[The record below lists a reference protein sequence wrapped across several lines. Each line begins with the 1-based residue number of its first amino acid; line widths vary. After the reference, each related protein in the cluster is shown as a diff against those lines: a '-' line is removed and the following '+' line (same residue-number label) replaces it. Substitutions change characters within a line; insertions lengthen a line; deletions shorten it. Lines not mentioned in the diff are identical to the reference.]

1 MVEQPFLP
9 FDEAAKPTAPPTPGL
24 IAELAR
30 VCADHPLEEKIFVAP
45 SLLVGHQIVE
55 RLAREGH
62 PWVNLRVETVRN
74 LAHALVGPELAREGL
89 RLLSRAQ
96 ALALVET
103 AAAQALT
110 PKSYFG
116 PLADRPGFHRALQA
130 TFEELRA
137 AGISPGALPAAAF
150 TDARKSR
157 ELRAILGR
165 YDAALAKGR
174 SVDRAEVLRRALAAA
189 ETRPPAA
196 GAWYLLPAG
205 LELPALER
213 RLLESI
219 AGGRLVT
226 LADEPPS
233 GWARRARRARLFRA
247 TGEENEIREV
257 FRRIFAGGIP
267 FDEVEILYTDPST
280 YPALLWEL
288 SREQDVPLTFGS
300 GVAASFTR
308 PGQAA
313 LAFLLWIGEG
323 FAADRLREALASGA
337 LTLARMPAPGEH
349 PPGRQAVAR
358 ALRDAQIGWGPSR
371 HRASLDRLV
380 AGLEAPEEFRRD
392 EEPDEDERAAHEERR
407 LRRLAAARRA
417 RDFAERA
424 VALAAPG
431 TRERA
436 APGALARGC
445 RLFVTE
451 FARTSDPLDGI
462 ALAALQ
468 KLLEE
473 LEVLPPVELP
483 VEDGVGRLVE
493 AVRKLSI
500 GADRPRAGRA
510 HAAHFPAG
518 GFSGRRHAYLLGL
531 DEARHPG
538 GDLEDPV
545 LLDDERRGINRL
557 LAPVRLPMHRERPR
571 DARAA
576 LQSCV
581 ARLAGEFTAS
591 YSSWRLRSLDQQS
604 EQFPSPF
611 FLALHREASG
621 DAEADYSALLA
632 ALPEPAGFA
641 PGTDAA
647 LGETEWW
654 LSRLRGGAAGAAAP
668 AVRALH
674 PHLGEGHRAETA
686 RGSEDFTIYDGWVSS
701 GTPELD
707 PRVTGKPQSA
717 SRLQELAK
725 CPFSYFLRSV
735 LFIEPPKSIERDAT
749 RWLDPMMAGSLLHE
763 VFRLFF
769 EKITEAGEKPDAA
782 RHAVLIEEIGEGQ
795 IRAWREKIP
804 PASELA
810 FEERRGEI
818 LFAGR
823 AFLKLEEAHC
833 RQVTP
838 RFFEIPFG
846 LPRAPVRGPVA
857 SREAVEIP
865 VGGGRKLALRG
876 SIDRVDEA
884 PDGTFHVW
892 DYKTGGAFSFREKLG
907 IHGGRRIQPA
917 LYAMALEVL
926 LERAGLRA
934 PVSRSGYFF
943 PGRKG
948 EGQRI
953 PVALDPDATRDVLG
967 RLLDLLAAGAFPH
980 SDAEED
986 CRFCD
991 YETVCGGARRARARA
1006 KAKLAKAT
1014 LPALRAFEEIH
1025 GRE

>member
-1 MVEQPFLP
+1 
-9 FDEAAKPTAPPTPGL
+9 
-24 IAELAR
+24 
-30 VCADHPLEEKIFVAP
+30 
-45 SLLVGHQIVE
+45 
-55 RLAREGH
+55 
-62 PWVNLRVETVRN
+62 
-74 LAHALVGPELAREGL
+74 
-89 RLLSRAQ
+89 LSRAQ
-96 ALALVET
+96 ALALVEA

-137 AGISPGALPAAAF
+137 AGVSPGGLPSAAF
-150 TDARKSR
+150 TDARKSK
-157 ELRAILGR
+157 ELGAILGR

-174 SVDRAEVLRRALAAA
+174 SVDRAEVLRRALAAVA
-189 ETRPPAA
+189 ARPPAP

-205 LELPALER
+205 LELPAVER

-219 AGGRLVT
+219 AGGRLLT
-226 LADEPPS
+226 LADEPAS
-233 GWARRARRARLFRA
+233 GWTGRARHARLFRA

-257 FRRIFAGGIP
+257 FRRCFAGGIP
-267 FDEVEILYTDPST
+267 WDEVEILYTDPSA

-300 GVAASFTR
+300 GIGASFTR

-313 LAFLLWIGEG
+313 LAFLRWIGEG

-337 LTLARMPAPGEH
+337 LTLARMAEGADEPS
-349 PPGRQAVAR
+349 GRQAVAR
-358 ALRDAQIGWGPSR
+358 ALRDAQIGWGARR
-371 HRASLDRLV
+371 HRACLDRLV
-380 AGLEAPEEFRRD
+380 AELEAPEEFRRD
-392 EEPDEDERAAHEERR
+392 AEPDEDERAAHDERR
-407 LRRLAAARRA
+407 RRRLSAARRA
-417 RDFAERA
+417 REFADRA
-424 VALAAPG
+424 VALASPLAG
-431 TRERA
+431 GRA
-436 APGALARGC
+436 DPGALARGC

-451 FARTSDPLDGI
+451 FARVSDPLDGV
-462 ALAALQ
+462 ALTALQ

-473 LEVLPPVELP
+473 LEVLPPIELP
-483 VEDGVGRLVE
+483 VEDTVGRLLE

-518 GFSGRRHAYLLGL
+518 GFSGRRHTYLLGL

-538 GDLEDPV
+538 SDLEDPV
-545 LLDDERRGINRL
+545 LLDDERRNLNRL

-571 DARAA
+571 DTAAA

-581 ARLAGEFTAS
+581 ARVSGDFTAS

-611 FLALHREASG
+611 FLALHREAAG
-621 DAEADYSALLA
+621 DAGADYSALLA
-632 ALPEPAGFA
+632 ALPEAAGFA

-647 LGETEWW
+647 LDDTEWW
-654 LSRLRGGAAGAAAP
+654 LSRLRGMPAGAAAP
-668 AVRALH
+668 ALRALH
-674 PHLGEGHRAETA
+674 PHLEEGHRAETA
-686 RGSEDFTIYDGWVSS
+686 RDSDVFTVYDGWISS

-735 LFIEPPKSIERDAT
+735 LYLEPPKSIERDAS

-763 VFRLFF
+763 VFRQFF
-769 EKITEAGEKPDAA
+769 EKITEAGEKPEAA
-782 RHAVLIEEIGEGQ
+782 RHAGLIEELAEAQ
-795 IRAWREKIP
+795 IRGWREKIP

-823 AFLKLEEAHC
+823 AFLKLEEVHC
-833 RQVTP
+833 RAVVP
-838 RFFEIPFG
+838 RFFEVPFG
-846 LPRAPVRGPVA
+846 LPRATVRGPVG
-857 SREAVEIP
+857 SREAVEIS
-865 VGGGRKLALRG
+865 VGGGRNLSLRG

-926 LERAGLRA
+926 LERAGMRA

-943 PGRKG
+943 PGKKG

-980 SDAEED
+980 SDTEED

-991 YETVCGGARRARARA
+991 YEAVCGGARGARDRV

-1014 LPALRAFEEIH
+1014 LPALQAFQEIH
-1025 GRE
+1025 GRD